1 MPLLIGLAVGV
12 GVGLLLGGGENEISN
27 TNKQTTNVITESL
40 SSISNDLTNEIRQ
53 DVAASQK
60 LKITAGNITLSGE
73 GTECDIKATQDMAVG
88 VHGVLSAVTSLDS
101 TQMAELATK
110 VANSQSQQL
119 EQVNK
124 KLNLGN
130 SNKAKVDNDITTH
143 IQSDMKSIVENSI
156 TNMNM
161 TTVSTAQENIIK
173 LGDITAM
180 DGAKCNFEFNQN
192 MALDI
197 VSEQMSDQV
206 TSSLQS
212 LKSYTDVSNKQ
223 STAISQLNEGI
234 EPIASSG
241 SSCGSCIISVIAIV
255 AGGLLPALIPS
266 RDNEASTQMDNRNLD
281 ADLNY
286 EMGGGAP
293 PKRRKMKYNKKQS
306 GGGFEMTPVKI
317 MILII
322 CAILLFFFG
331 FYVYTYWSTQPKY
344 LSPSEKDC
352 SKNWDETIKISNWS
366 LRKTKF
372 IENCRMEHHFCATDR
387 SDENGNEICKK
398 GEASNKGKKGYDANG
413 KPLLFGPRSETL
425 CAWAKRRHAEGKEIE
440 DHHASGC
447 NVKESEKST

>member
-1 MPLLIGLAVGV
+1 MPLLMGLAVGV

-53 DVAASQK
+53 DVAASQVMR
-60 LKITAGNITLSGE
+60 IDAGNITLTGE
-73 GTECDIKATQDMAVG
+73 GTECNIDANQDMAVG

-143 IQSDMKSIVENSI
+143 IQNEMTSIVNNSI
-156 TNMNM
+156 KNMNM
-161 TTVSTAQENIIK
+161 TTVSTSQKNTIK

-212 LKSYTDVSNKQ
+212 LKTYTDVANEQ

-234 EPIASSG
+234 EPMASSG

-255 AGGLLPALIPS
+255 AGGLLPAFIPS
-266 RDNEASTQMDNRNLD
+266 GGNKGSAQMDNRNLD

-317 MILII
+317 IILII

-331 FYVYTYWSTQPKY
+331 FYVYTYWSTQPKH
-344 LSPSEKDC
+344 LTPSEKDC
-352 SKNWDETIKISNWS
+352 SKNWDETIKISNWT

-398 GEASNKGKKGYDANG
+398 GEASNKGQPGYDANG

-425 CAWAKRRHAEGKEIE
+425 CAWAKRRYAEGKEIE

-447 NVKESEKST
+447 NVKEGEKSK

>member
-1 MPLLIGLAVGV
+1 MPMGLAIGL
-12 GVGLLLGGGENEISN
+12 GVGLLMGGKNEISN
-27 TNKQTTNVITESL
+27 TNKQTTDVITNSL

-53 DVAASQK
+53 DVTAAQK
-60 LKITAGNITLSGE
+60 MNIQAGNITLSGE
-73 GTECDIKATQDMAVG
+73 GTECNIKTTQDMAIG
-88 VHGVLSAVTSLDS
+88 VHSVLSAVTSLDS
-101 TQMAELATK
+101 TQMADLATK

-130 SNKAKVDNDITTH
+130 SNKAKVDNEIRTH
-143 IQSDMKSIVENSI
+143 IESNMESIVSNSI
-156 TNMNM
+156 MNMNM
-161 TTVSTAQENIIK
+161 TTVSTSQENIVK

-180 DGAKCNFEFNQN
+180 DGAKCNLEFNQN

-197 VSEQMSDQV
+197 VSEQMSDQAA
-206 TSSLQS
+206 SSLQS
-212 LKSYTDVSNKQ
+212 LKSYSDVANKQ
-223 STAISQLNEGI
+223 TTAISQLNEGI
-234 EPIASSG
+234 EPMASSG

-255 AGGLLPALIPS
+255 AGGLLPLLVPGGGDKGQAEMV
-266 RDNEASTQMDNRNLD
+266 NQELD

-293 PKRRKMKYNKKQS
+293 PRRRKMKYKKKQS
-306 GGGFEMTPVKI
+306 GGGFEMTPGKI

-331 FYVYTYWSTQPKY
+331 FSVYTYWTSQPKH
-344 LSPSEKDC
+344 LAPSEKDC

-366 LRKTKF
+366 IRKTKF
-372 IENCRMEHHFCATDR
+372 IENCRMEHHFCAADR
-387 SDENGNEICKK
+387 TDENGTEICKK
-398 GEASNKGKKGYDANG
+398 GEPSKKGQVGYDANG
-413 KPLLFGPRSETL
+413 KPIKFGPRSETL

-447 NVKESEKST
+447 DVKK

>member
-1 MPLLIGLAVGV
+1 MPLLMGLAIGV

-53 DVAASQK
+53 DVTASQK
-60 LKITAGNITLSGE
+60 MTINAGNITLSGE
-73 GTECDIKATQDMAVG
+73 GTECNITATQDMAVG

-143 IQSDMKSIVENSI
+143 IQNEMTSIVNNSI
-156 TNMNM
+156 KNMNM
-161 TTVSTAQENIIK
+161 TTVSTSQENIIK

-180 DGAKCNFEFNQN
+180 DGAKCNLEFNQN

-212 LKSYTDVSNKQ
+212 LKTYTDVSNKQ

-234 EPIASSG
+234 EPMASSG

-266 RDNEASTQMDNRNLD
+266 GGNEGRAQMDNSNLD

-306 GGGFEMTPVKI
+306 GGGFEMTPGKI
-317 MILII
+317 MILLI

-331 FYVYTYWSTQPKY
+331 FYVYTYWSTQPKH
-344 LSPSEKDC
+344 LTPSEKDC
-352 SKNWDETIKISNWS
+352 SKNWDETIKISSWA

-398 GEASNKGKKGYDANG
+398 GEASNKGQPGYDANG

-447 NVKESEKST
+447 NVKESGKST